1 MDAKKKRLTAVLL
14 VVGFVFV
21 GLTMLNGCGKD
32 EPTPEPNAASSTPVH
47 DHGDGEHTHADSEMA
62 MATGTA
68 KEIAGSEQTT
78 CPVMEGN
85 PIKKE
90 YFVEYEGKKVYFC
103 CPGCDKKFT
112 ANPEQYLA
120 KLPQFKE

>member
-1 MDAKKKRLTAVLL
+1 MDAKKKHLVAVLL

-32 EPTPEPNAASSTPVH
+32 EPVAEPNAASAVH
-47 DHGDGEHTHADSEMA
+47 DHGEGEHSHADSEMA
-62 MATGTA
+62 MATETA
-68 KEIAGSEQTT
+68 KEIAGTEQTT

-85 PIKKE
+85 PIKKAH
-90 YFVEYEGKKVYFC
+90 FVEYQGKKVYFC
-103 CPGCDKKFT
+103 CPGCDKKFQ
-112 ANPEQYLA
+112 AEPAKYVA